1 MPDTRELLKKLQA
14 ERPVRTITIDRSGM
28 TDDDLA
34 DRTVSLAFASDTPC
48 DHWFGELS
56 LSMKGMRT
64 DRLDAGCALLM
75 DHDWTDQVGIVD
87 SYSTDKTTA
96 RAVVRFS
103 KSKRGEEIYQDVLDG
118 IRKSVSV
125 GFMLHDIQL
134 ESEQDGICK
143 YVSNDWEPYEISI
156 VSVPADIS
164 VGVGR
169 SKEVLTKQAEESAEP
184 QPTEKTHM
192 ETIETP
198 AGTPAVEKS
207 AAQRHA
213 ELAEFAAV
221 YGQRKAAEDLLL
233 SNPDA
238 TLDDIRELVRQK
250 REPQIET
257 PKPTAEELANRQ
269 KGTQLAIA
277 LPRHAALKNFKGE
290 KAAERAYRFGKWV
303 QAGPMKDARAAQFCQ
318 DHGIAVTRALSE
330 GQNEYGGFLVPEE
343 FGNDLI
349 DLREQYGV
357 FRQFAKVVPMASD
370 TRTDP
375 RRTGGLT
382 AYFVNEGDAI
392 TASLDKSWD
401 RVSLTAKKLACLARV
416 SSELNEDSVISLGD
430 DLAGEMAYAFANKED
445 ECGFNGDGTSTYG
458 GIVGVREKIKGLSGT
473 IANIAGLQVGTG
485 NAYSELVLADFEGVV
500 ALLPQYADTPNARW
514 FVHRTFYY
522 NVMLKLALA
531 AGGVTKEEI
540 VNGQR
545 IPTFLGYP
553 VAVTQVMPKVEANS
567 QVCAVLGDLALA
579 ASLGSRRDV
588 SIAMSEHSRFGYDQI
603 EFRGTQR
610 FDINVHSVGNASA
623 TAGSRVAGPIVGLIT
638 AAS

>member
-14 ERPVRTITIDRSGM
+14 ERPVRTVTIDRSGM

-64 DRLDAGCALLM
+64 DRLDAGCALLV

-103 KSKRGEEIYQDVLDG
+103 KSERGEEIYQDVLDG
-118 IRKSVSV
+118 IRRSVSV
-125 GFMLHDIQL
+125 GFMLHDLQL
-134 ESEQDGICK
+134 ESEKDGVCS
-143 YVSNDWEPYEISI
+143 YVSNDWEPYEISL

-169 SKEVLTKQAEESAEP
+169 SRELLSKQAEIPAD
-184 QPTEKTHM
+184 QPTEKTQM
-192 ETIETP
+192 EHIETP
-198 AGTPAVEKS
+198 AGTPAVEKT

-213 ELAEFAAV
+213 ELADFAAV

-238 TLDDIRELVRQK
+238 TIDDVRELVRQR
-250 REPQIET
+250 REPQVET
-257 PKPTAEELANRQ
+257 PKPTAEESAKRQ
-269 KGTQLAIA
+269 NAPQLAIA

-290 KAAERAYRFGKWV
+290 RAAERAYRFGKWV

-392 TASLDKSWD
+392 TASDKSWD
-401 RVSLTAKKLACLARV
+401 RVSLTAKKLAVLARV

-545 IPTFLGYP
+545 TPTFLGYP